1 MKITFDKKIT
11 QIINKAIGLEWLETN
26 GVGGWA
32 SSTIIGANTRRY
44 HGILVAATKPPIG
57 RVVYLSK
64 LDETVVLHGRGYE
77 LQCNQYP
84 GTIRPQGYQY
94 LEKFE
99 KELFPVFEYNT
110 DGIRIRKT
118 IAAINGEN
126 TTVIIYEVLSA
137 ISSFSLRLQPLI
149 AARYYHNLNRAN
161 DLIHKAAKFKNGLLR
176 IQPYDGFDN
185 LYIDIPSASF
195 EMRPEWYYDFEYAR
209 EMERGL
215 DYNEDLFS
223 YGNFLVNLNL
233 GDKFGVIVS
242 TENLSRKDPFQLLEN
257 EKKRRQKLPHKLPV
271 KDNISNVLVQAADQ
285 FIVKKGL
292 NLKTIIA
299 GYPWFTDWGRDTMI
313 SLPGL
318 TLVTG
323 RFEDAKKILQS
334 YKKYVSRGMLPND
347 FPDVEDEPE
356 YNSVDATLWFF
367 IAIYKYLHYTG
378 DEKFIHQEIMPVLKE
393 IIEWHI
399 RGTRYNIHVDEDGL
413 LYAGEPGIELTWME
427 AKADGKI
434 VTPREGKAV
443 EINALWYNAL
453 LIYAELLG
461 KFETTSAANEFE
473 RRAEM
478 VKRKF
483 EELFWSEELG
493 YLYDCIKGDQKD
505 ASLRPNQLFALSLPY
520 PLVSGARAKQIFRI
534 IVEKLYTPFG
544 LRTLSPDD
552 PNYKGQYTGDQLQR
566 GNACHQGTVWSW
578 LMGPFITVMVRF
590 YGERGRERA
599 RNIVW
604 NFLSHIKVAG
614 IGSVSEIFDGDAP
627 HTPRGGISQAWAVG
641 ELLRAY
647 IEDVVGTTKKQSAP

>member
-1 MKITFDKKIT
+1 
-11 QIINKAIGLEWLETN
+11 
-26 GVGGWA
+26 
-32 SSTIIGANTRRY
+32 
-44 HGILVAATKPPIG
+44 
-57 RVVYLSK
+57 
-64 LDETVVLHGRGYE
+64 
-77 LQCNQYP
+77 
-84 GTIRPQGYQY
+84 
-94 LEKFE
+94 
-99 KELFPVFEYNT
+99 
-110 DGIRIRKT
+110 
-118 IAAINGEN
+118 
-126 TTVIIYEVLSA
+126 
-137 ISSFSLRLQPLI
+137 
-149 AARYYHNLNRAN
+149 
-161 DLIHKAAKFKNGLLR
+161 
-176 IQPYDGFDN
+176 
-185 LYIDIPSASF
+185 
-195 EMRPEWYYDFEYAR
+195 
-209 EMERGL
+209 
-215 DYNEDLFS
+215 
-223 YGNFLVNLNL
+223 
-233 GDKFGVIVS
+233 
-242 TENLSRKDPFQLLEN
+242 
-257 EKKRRQKLPHKLPV
+257 
-271 KDNISNVLVQAADQ
+271 
-285 FIVKKGL
+285 
-292 NLKTIIA
+292 
-299 GYPWFTDWGRDTMI
+299 MI

-334 YKKYVSRGMLPND
+334 YKKFVSRGMLPND

-378 DEKFIHQEIMPVLKE
+378 DEKFIHREIMPVLKE

-566 GNACHQGTVWSW
+566 GNA
-578 LMGPFITVMVRF
+578 
-590 YGERGRERA
+590 
-599 RNIVW
+599 
-604 NFLSHIKVAG
+604 
-614 IGSVSEIFDGDAP
+614 
-627 HTPRGGISQAWAVG
+627 
-641 ELLRAY
+641 
-647 IEDVVGTTKKQSAP
+647 